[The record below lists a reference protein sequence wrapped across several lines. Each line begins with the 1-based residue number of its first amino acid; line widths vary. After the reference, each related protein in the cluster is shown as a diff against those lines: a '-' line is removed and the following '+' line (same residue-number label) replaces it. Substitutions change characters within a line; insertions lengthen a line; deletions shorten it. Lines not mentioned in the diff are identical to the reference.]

1 MPILT
6 PSDFVDRY
14 AVSLAFQNGEQ
25 KLLDCIDRYENSYLN
40 KLFGVE
46 LLASFSG
53 TIPDDFKNPF
63 FIEYECNQ
71 YESKGV
77 KDMLLGFIWF
87 HFCFDTPSQPTSV
100 GNTTP
105 NIEAGILMDSTVGNG
120 YFNQSAATFKAIQF
134 KCIKEN
140 TALFNGQYLRFKT
153 WF

>member
-1 MPILT
+1 MPYVM

-14 AVSLAFQNGEQ
+14 AVSLPFQNGEQ

-46 LLASFSG
+46 LFAEMG
-53 TIPDDFKNPF
+53 EIPSEFYEPF
-63 FIEYECNQ
+63 FIEYGCLQ

-87 HFCFDTPSQPTSV
+87 HFCFDTPSQPTSI
-100 GNTTP
+100 GNTMP
-105 NIEAGILMDSTVGNG
+105 NIEGGNLMDSMIGNG
-120 YFNQSAATFKAIQF
+120 CFNQSVATFKAIQY
-134 KCIKEN
+134 KCIKES
-140 TALFNGQYLRFKT
+140 TPLFNGQYLRYKT